1 MEAII
6 LAGGFGSRLSEET
19 GLKPKPMIE
28 IGNLPILVH
37 IINYLNSFGIN
48 KFVICLGYKGD
59 YIKEYFFKKLYTNG
73 NIEINMNT
81 KEIKPLD
88 EKKEK
93 YTIRFIETGYKN
105 MTGSRLRQAIE
116 HIDGENFLMTYG
128 DGLTN
133 QNIKFLFESHLE
145 SKKIATITAVRKPG
159 RFGELKLKKSNNKSQ
174 KNNIVEAFS
183 EKPIQLNTWING
195 GYFMLNKKVKKFLNN
210 KSDLVWEEEPLKKL
224 AKENQLNAFIHEGF
238 WHPMDTLKDKRYL
251 ESLVKNK
258 NAPWLKY

>member
-93 YTIRFIETGYKN
+93 YT
-105 MTGSRLRQAIE
+105 
-116 HIDGENFLMTYG
+116 
-128 DGLTN
+128 
-133 QNIKFLFESHLE
+133 
-145 SKKIATITAVRKPG
+145 KII
-159 RFGELKLKKSNNKSQ
+159 
-174 KNNIVEAFS
+174 NNIFIGDLYTFNDWYSVLKNE
-183 EKPIQLNTWING
+183 EK
-195 GYFMLNKKVKKFLNN
+195 
-210 KSDLVWEEEPLKKL
+210 
-224 AKENQLNAFIHEGF
+224 
-238 WHPMDTLKDKRYL
+238 
-251 ESLVKNK
+251 
-258 NAPWLKY
+258 